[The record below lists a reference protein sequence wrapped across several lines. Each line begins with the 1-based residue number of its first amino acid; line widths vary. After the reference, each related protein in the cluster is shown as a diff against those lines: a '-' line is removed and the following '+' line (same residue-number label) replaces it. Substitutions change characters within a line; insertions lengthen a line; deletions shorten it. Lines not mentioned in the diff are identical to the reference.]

1 LVIIMITADYRKHR
15 EEGMKQEKSDAQ
27 WLAWEDRY
35 IQTYLSVLGE
45 IKGPV
50 LDIGCGTNH
59 LARAFKARGI
69 EAEGIDVDRADFEK
83 DKLPYEDNQFQT
95 ATLHAIIE
103 HLFRPDN
110 LMKELSRVIAPGG
123 IIIIRTT
130 RWQSDFRNFYND
142 PTHVKPYTP
151 VGLTRLLK
159 MYDFETFFLE
169 PGLIC
174 KSHIYWKFPK
184 WAKWHVAKWIRD
196 GTRSMIVMAEN
207 LKPE

>member
-1 LVIIMITADYRKHR
+1 MITEDYRKDR
-15 EEGMKQEKSDAQ
+15 EEGMKKERSDAQ
-27 WLAWEDRY
+27 WLSYEDRY
-35 IQTYLSVLGE
+35 IQTYLSVLREGGL
-45 IKGPV
+45 KGPV

-59 LARAFKARGI
+59 LSRAFKARGI

-83 DKLPYEDNQFQT
+83 DKLPYKDNQFKT

-103 HLFRPDN
+103 HLFKPDN
-110 LMKELSRVIAPGG
+110 LMKELSRVIAPSG

-151 VGLTRLLK
+151 VGMTRLLS
-159 MYDFETFFLE
+159 MYGFKTFFLE

-174 KSHIYWKFPK
+174 KSPTYWKLPEWLK
-184 WAKWHVAKWIRD
+184 WRVAKMIKG
-196 GTRSMIVMAEN
+196 GTRTMLVMARST
-207 LKPE
+207 K